1 MAPRLE
7 TFLQEKI
14 LSITQAVVEKNT
26 KKATNFVLSV
36 LTGSYK
42 ITFILNYL
50 QQNRKH
56 ALENSPKSL

>member
-7 TFLQEKI
+7 TFLEDKI

-36 LTGSYK
+36 LTGS
-42 ITFILNYL
+42 
-50 QQNRKH
+50 
-56 ALENSPKSL
+56 